1 MLKLSPIEL
10 FFRAIPEGF
19 LFILAIYS
27 FSRIKINKKRYVL
40 SSFLYSILVFLVR
53 FLPITYGGHIVIN
66 IGIAIL
72 IGHLIN
78 KIDMLDI
85 IKSVIGIFIIQF
97 SSEGVNL
104 LIIQTFAKSN
114 IEKIVSDPV
123 LKTIYGIPSLVIVAV
138 VITIYYLLMNN
149 KGKLKNV

>member
-1 MLKLSPIEL
+1 
-10 FFRAIPEGF
+10 
-19 LFILAIYS
+19 
-27 FSRIKINKKRYVL
+27 
-40 SSFLYSILVFLVR
+40 
-53 FLPITYGGHIVIN
+53 
-66 IGIAIL
+66 
-72 IGHLIN
+72 
-78 KIDMLDI
+78 MLDI

>member
-19 LFILAIYS
+19 LFILSIYS